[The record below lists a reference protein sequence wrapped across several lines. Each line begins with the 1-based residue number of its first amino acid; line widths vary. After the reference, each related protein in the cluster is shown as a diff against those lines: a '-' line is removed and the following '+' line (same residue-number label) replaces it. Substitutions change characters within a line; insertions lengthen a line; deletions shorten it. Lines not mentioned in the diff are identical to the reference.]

1 MIYTGNTLMDKLK
14 FFITAL
20 CFFFIP
26 GVCVAQNEI
35 ISHGISTFGDLKYE
49 KDFRHLSYVNPNAP
63 KGGEISF
70 WAFGSFDSMHPYTRK
85 GRAGAYSSIFFE
97 SLLEG
102 TSDEIDS
109 AYGLIAKE
117 IEYPEDRAW
126 VIFTL
131 RNEVSFSDG
140 SPLTAKDILFSY
152 KLLREKG
159 LPSFRAVLEKDIQT
173 AQLISDRKIKFIFNE
188 DVPKRDLINTVGG
201 LPIFSE
207 KYFTDNKVDFE
218 ASTLTPALGSGPYIL
233 DKVDVGKQIIY
244 KKNPDYWGNDL
255 PINKG
260 RYNFDKFRIEYFADY
275 NSAFEG
281 FKAGTYTFRNEA
293 SSKIWATGYDF
304 PALEKNWVKKTT
316 LPDGNLSSG
325 QSFVLNLRR
334 EKFQD
339 IKVRKAIGLMFNF
352 EWSNSTLFYGLYE
365 RINSFWDNSELKA
378 SGMPIDQELVILN
391 KYKSFLDANNFSE
404 EVFSFPK
411 SSLKQLDRKN
421 LRQASKL
428 LDDAGWE
435 VGDDGLRK
443 NAEGKTLDVE
453 ILNDSQAFDRIINPY
468 IENLKRLGINA
479 ENIKIDNAQ
488 MTDRRRKFDFDML
501 VGFLSTQLTPG
512 SELEQ
517 YFGSES
523 ADFSIFNLTGI
534 KDQGVDAII
543 KEVRSAKSREELG
556 VAIRALDRVL
566 RNKVIWVPQWF
577 KNKHTIAYFDMY
589 EHPSNL
595 PPYDIGVLDTWWMN
609 SDKYNDLKDQ
619 GALK

>member
-1 MIYTGNTLMDKLK
+1 MNKLK
-14 FFITAL
+14 NCTIVLFL
-20 CFFFIP
+20 CLSTNYCL
-26 GVCVAQNEI
+26 GQSGTT
-35 ISHGISTFGDLKYE
+35 SHGISTFGDLKYD
-49 KDFRHLSYVNPNAP
+49 KDFKHLSYVNPDAP
-63 KGGEISF
+63 KGGGISF

-109 AYGLIAKE
+109 AYGLVAKE
-117 IEYPEDRAW
+117 IEYPEDRSW

-131 RNEVSFSDG
+131 RRQVTFSDG
-140 SPLTAKDILFSY
+140 SPLTAKDVLFSY
-152 KLLREKG
+152 KLLKEKG

-173 AQLISDRKIKFIFNE
+173 AELISDFKIKFIFND

-207 KYFTDNKVDFE
+207 KYFVDNKVDFE
-218 ASTLTPALGSGPYIL
+218 SSTLTPALGSGPYIL

-244 KKNPDYWGNDL
+244 KKNPTYWGNDL

-260 RYNFDKFRIEYFADY
+260 RYNFDQFRIEYFADY

-365 RINSFWDNSELKA
+365 RINSFWDNSDLKA
-378 SGMPIDQELVILN
+378 SGLPVNQELQILN
-391 KYKSFLDANNFSE
+391 KYKSILDASNFSE
-404 EVFSFPK
+404 EVFTFPK

-421 LRQASKL
+421 LRQASRL

-435 VGDDGLRK
+435 VGDDGLRR
-443 NAEGKTLDVE
+443 NSEGKTLDVE

-468 IENLKRLGINA
+468 IENLKKLGINA
-479 ENIKIDNAQ
+479 ANIKIDNAQ

-517 YFGSES
+517 YFGSET

-543 KEVRSAKSREELG
+543 KEVRAAESREELG
-556 VAIRALDRVL
+556 FAIRALDRTL

-577 KNKHTIAYFDMY
+577 KNKHTIAYYDMF
-589 EHPSNL
+589 EHPENL
-595 PPYDIGVLDTWWMN
+595 PPYDIGVLDTWWLN
-609 SDKYNDLKDQ
+609 SDKYNNLKEQ

>member
-49 KDFRHLSYVNPNAP
+49 KDFKHLSYVNPNAP

-140 SPLTAKDILFSY
+140 SPLTAKDVLFSY
-152 KLLREKG
+152 KLLKEKG

-378 SGMPIDQELVILN
+378 LGMPIDQELEILN

-589 EHPSNL
+589 EHPNNL

>member
-1 MIYTGNTLMDKLK
+1 MDKLK
-14 FFITAL
+14 NFTIVLFL
-20 CFFFIP
+20 CLSTNYCL
-26 GVCVAQNEI
+26 GQSGTT
-35 ISHGISTFGDLKYE
+35 SHGISTFGDLKYD
-49 KDFRHLSYVNPNAP
+49 KDFKHLSYVNPDAP

-102 TSDEIDS
+102 TSDEIVS
-109 AYGLIAKE
+109 AYGLVAKE
-117 IEYPEDRAW
+117 IEYPEDRSW

-131 RNEVSFSDG
+131 RRQVTFSDG
-140 SPLTAKDILFSY
+140 SPLTAKDVLFSY
-152 KLLREKG
+152 KLLKEKG

-173 AQLISDRKIKFIFNE
+173 AELISDFKIKFIFND

-207 KYFTDNKVDFE
+207 KYFVDNKVDFE
-218 ASTLTPALGSGPYIL
+218 SSTLTPALGSGPYIL

-244 KKNPDYWGNDL
+244 KKNPTYWGNDL

-260 RYNFDKFRIEYFADY
+260 RYNFDQFRIEYFADY

-365 RINSFWDNSELKA
+365 RINSFWDNSDLKA
-378 SGMPIDQELVILN
+378 SGLPVNQELQILN
-391 KYKSFLDANNFSE
+391 KYKSILDASNFSE
-404 EVFSFPK
+404 EVFTFPK

-421 LRQASKL
+421 LRQASRL

-435 VGDDGLRK
+435 VGDDGLRR
-443 NAEGKTLDVE
+443 NSEGKTLDVE

-468 IENLKRLGINA
+468 IENLKKLGINA
-479 ENIKIDNAQ
+479 ANIKIDNAQ

-543 KEVRSAKSREELG
+543 KEVRAAESREELG
-556 VAIRALDRVL
+556 FAIRALDRTL

-577 KNKHTIAYFDMY
+577 KNKHTIAYYDMF
-589 EHPSNL
+589 EHPENL
-595 PPYDIGVLDTWWMN
+595 PPYDIGVLDTWWLN
-609 SDKYNDLKDQ
+609 SDKYNNLKDQ

>member
-1 MIYTGNTLMDKLK
+1 MDKIKSFVTVL
-14 FFITAL
+14 FFCLSTNYCL
-20 CFFFIP
+20 
-26 GVCVAQNEI
+26 AQSDI

-49 KDFRHLSYVNPNAP
+49 KDFKHLSYVNPDAP

-117 IEYPEDRAW
+117 IEYPEDRSW

-131 RNEVSFSDG
+131 RNNVTFSDG
-140 SPLTAKDILFSY
+140 SPLTAQDVLFSY
-152 KLLREKG
+152 NLLKQKG
-159 LPSFRAVLEKDIQT
+159 LPSFRAVLEKDVKN
-173 AQLISDRKIKFIFNE
+173 AELISKLKIKFTFND

-244 KKNPDYWGNDL
+244 KKNATYWGNDL

-260 RYNFDKFRIEYFADY
+260 RYNFKKFRIEYFADY

-325 QSFVLNLRR
+325 QSFVINLRR
-334 EKFQD
+334 EKFQN

-365 RINSFWDNSELKA
+365 RINSFWDNSDLKA
-378 SGMPIDQELVILN
+378 SGLPTNQELQILS
-391 KYKSFLDANNFSE
+391 KYKSILDANNFSE
-404 EVFSFPK
+404 EVFTFPK

-435 VGDDGLRK
+435 VSDDGLRR

-468 IENLKRLGINA
+468 IENLKKLGINA
-479 ENIKIDNAQ
+479 VNTKIDNAQ
-488 MTDRRRKFDFDML
+488 MTDRRRKFDFDIL

-543 KEVRSAKSREELG
+543 KEVRAAESREELG
-556 VAIRALDRVL
+556 FAIRALDRIL

-577 KNKHTIAYFDMY
+577 KNKHTIAYYDMY
-589 EHPSNL
+589 EHPEAL

>member
-1 MIYTGNTLMDKLK
+1 MNKLK
-14 FFITAL
+14 SFISVLVICLSANF
-20 CFFFIP
+20 CI
-26 GVCVAQNEI
+26 AQDDI
-35 ISHGISTFGDLKYE
+35 ISHGISTFGDLKY
-49 KDFRHLSYVNPNAP
+49 KNDFKHLSYVNPNAP

-109 AYGLIAKE
+109 AYGLVAKE
-117 IEYPEDRAW
+117 IQYPEDRSW

-131 RNEVSFSDG
+131 RNLVKFSDG
-140 SPLTAKDILFSY
+140 SPLTAKDVLFSFN
-152 KLLREKG
+152 LLKEKG
-159 LPSFRAVLEKDIQT
+159 LPSFRAVLEKDVKK
-173 AQLISDRKIKFIFNE
+173 AELISDSKIKFIFND

-201 LPIFSE
+201 LPIFSQ
-207 KYFTDNKVDFE
+207 KYFVDNNVDFE
-218 ASTLTPALGSGPYIL
+218 ASTLTPAVGSGPYIL
-233 DKVDVGKQIIY
+233 EKVDVGKQIIY
-244 KKNPDYWGNDL
+244 KKNPAYWGNDL
-255 PINKG
+255 SINKG
-260 RYNFDKFRIEYFADY
+260 RYNFDTFRVEYFADY

-304 PALEKNWVKKTT
+304 PALEKNWIKKTT

-325 QSFVLNLRR
+325 QSFVINLRR
-334 EKFQD
+334 EKFHD
-339 IKVRKAIGLMFNF
+339 IRVRKAIGLMFNF

-365 RINSFWDNSELKA
+365 RINSFWDNSDLKA
-378 SGMPIDQELVILN
+378 VGIPDNEELEILN
-391 KYKSFLDANNFSE
+391 KYKAVLDVNTFSQ
-404 EVFSFPK
+404 EVYTFPR
-411 SSLKQLDRKN
+411 SSSKQLDRKS

-428 LDDAGWE
+428 LDKAGWK
-435 VGDDGLRK
+435 VGDDGLRR
-443 NAEGKTLDVE
+443 NTEGKTLDVE

-468 IENLKRLGINA
+468 VENLKKLGINA
-479 ENIKIDNAQ
+479 ANIKIDNAQ
-488 MTDRRRKFDFDML
+488 MTDRRRKFDFDIL

-534 KDQGVDAII
+534 KDKGVDAII
-543 KEVRSAKSREELG
+543 KDVRAAKSREELG
-556 VAIRALDRVL
+556 FAIRALDRVL

-577 KNKHTIAYFDMY
+577 KNKHTIAYYDMY
-589 EHPSNL
+589 EHPKTL
-595 PPYDIGVLDTWWMN
+595 PPYDIGVLDTWWIN
-609 SDKYNDLKDQ
+609 TDKYNNLKEQ

>member
-1 MIYTGNTLMDKLK
+1 MNKLK
-14 FFITAL
+14 NFTIVLFL
-20 CFFFIP
+20 CLSTNYCL
-26 GVCVAQNEI
+26 GQSGTT
-35 ISHGISTFGDLKYE
+35 SHGISTFGDLKYD
-49 KDFRHLSYVNPNAP
+49 KDFKHLSYVNPDAP

-109 AYGLIAKE
+109 AYGLVAKE
-117 IEYPEDRAW
+117 IEYPEDRSW

-131 RNEVSFSDG
+131 RRQVTFSDG
-140 SPLTAKDILFSY
+140 SPLTAKDVLFSY
-152 KLLREKG
+152 KLLKEKG

-173 AQLISDRKIKFIFNE
+173 AELISDFKIKFIFND

-207 KYFTDNKVDFE
+207 KYFVDNKVDFE
-218 ASTLTPALGSGPYIL
+218 SSTLTPALGSGPYIL

-244 KKNPDYWGNDL
+244 KKNPTYWGNDL

-260 RYNFDKFRIEYFADY
+260 RYNFDQFRIEYFADY

-365 RINSFWDNSELKA
+365 RINSFWDNSDLKA
-378 SGMPIDQELVILN
+378 SGLPVNQELQILN
-391 KYKSFLDANNFSE
+391 KYKSILDASNFSE
-404 EVFSFPK
+404 EVFTFPK

-421 LRQASKL
+421 LRQASRL

-435 VGDDGLRK
+435 VGDDGLRR
-443 NAEGKTLDVE
+443 NSEGKTLDVE

-468 IENLKRLGINA
+468 IENLKKLGINA
-479 ENIKIDNAQ
+479 ANIKIDNAQ

-543 KEVRSAKSREELG
+543 KEVRAAESREELG
-556 VAIRALDRVL
+556 FAIRALDRTL

-577 KNKHTIAYFDMY
+577 KNKHTIAYYDMF
-589 EHPSNL
+589 EHPENL
-595 PPYDIGVLDTWWMN
+595 PPYDIGVLDTWWLN
-609 SDKYNDLKDQ
+609 SDKYNNLKEQ

>member
-1 MIYTGNTLMDKLK
+1 MNKLK
-14 FFITAL
+14 SFVSVLVFCLSANFCI
-20 CFFFIP
+20 
-26 GVCVAQNEI
+26 AQDDI

-49 KDFRHLSYVNPNAP
+49 KDFKHLSYVNPNAP

-109 AYGLIAKE
+109 AYGLVAKE
-117 IEYPEDRAW
+117 IQYPEDRSW

-131 RNEVSFSDG
+131 RDLVKFSDG
-140 SPLTAKDILFSY
+140 SPLTAKDVLFSFN
-152 KLLREKG
+152 LLKEKG
-159 LPSFRAVLEKDIQT
+159 LPSFRAVLEKDVKK
-173 AQLISDRKIKFIFNE
+173 AELISDSKIKFIFND

-201 LPIFSE
+201 LPIFSQ
-207 KYFTDNKVDFE
+207 KYFVDNNVDFE
-218 ASTLTPALGSGPYIL
+218 ASTLTPAVGSGPYIL

-244 KKNPDYWGNDL
+244 KKNPAYWGNDL
-255 PINKG
+255 SINKG
-260 RYNFDKFRIEYFADY
+260 RYNFDTFRVEYFADY

-304 PALEKNWVKKTT
+304 PALEKNWIKKTT

-325 QSFVLNLRR
+325 QSFVINLRR
-334 EKFQD
+334 EKFYD
-339 IKVRKAIGLMFNF
+339 IRVRKAIGLMFNF

-365 RINSFWDNSELKA
+365 RINSFWDNSDLKA
-378 SGMPIDQELVILN
+378 VGIPDNEELEILN
-391 KYKSFLDANNFSE
+391 KHKAVLDVNTFSQ
-404 EVFSFPK
+404 EVYTFPK
-411 SSLKQLDRKN
+411 SSSKQLDRKN

-428 LDDAGWE
+428 LDEAGWK
-435 VGDDGLRK
+435 VGDDGLRR
-443 NAEGKTLDVE
+443 NTEGKTLDVE

-468 IENLKRLGINA
+468 VENLKKLGINA
-479 ENIKIDNAQ
+479 ANIKIDNAQ
-488 MTDRRRKFDFDML
+488 MTDRRRKFDFDIL

-534 KDQGVDAII
+534 KDRGVDAII
-543 KEVRSAKSREELG
+543 KEVRAAKSREELG
-556 VAIRALDRVL
+556 FAIRALDRVL

-577 KNKHTIAYFDMY
+577 KNKHTIAYYDMY
-589 EHPSNL
+589 EHPKTL
-595 PPYDIGVLDTWWMN
+595 PPYDIGVLDTWWIN
-609 SDKYNDLKDQ
+609 TIKFNNLKEQ

>member
-1 MIYTGNTLMDKLK
+1 MDKLQTY
-14 FFITAL
+14 IAAL
-20 CFFFIP
+20 LLCLSTNL
-26 GVCVAQNEI
+26 CLAQNDI

-49 KDFRHLSYVNPNAP
+49 KDFKHLSYVNPGAP

-117 IEYPEDRAW
+117 IQYPEDRSW

-131 RNEVSFSDG
+131 KNFVKFSDG
-140 SPLTAKDILFSY
+140 SPLTANDVLFSFN
-152 KLLREKG
+152 LLKEKG
-159 LPSFRAVLEKDIQT
+159 LPSFRAVLEKDVKN
-173 AQLISDRKIKFIFNE
+173 AELISDFEIKFIFND

-244 KKNPDYWGNDL
+244 KKNPTYWGKDL

-378 SGMPIDQELVILN
+378 SGLPVNQELQILN
-391 KYKSFLDANNFSE
+391 KYKSILDANIFSQ
-404 EVFSFPK
+404 EVFTFPK

-435 VGDDGLRK
+435 VGDDGLRR

-468 IENLKRLGINA
+468 IENLKKLGINA
-479 ENIKIDNAQ
+479 ANIKIDNAQ
-488 MTDRRRKFDFDML
+488 MTDRRRKFDFDIL

-534 KDQGVDAII
+534 KDQGVDAMI
-543 KEVRSAKSREELG
+543 KEVRAAESREELG
-556 VAIRALDRVL
+556 VAIRALDRIL

-577 KNKHTIAYFDMY
+577 KNKHTIAYYDMF
-589 EHPSNL
+589 EHPNNL

-609 SDKYNDLKDQ
+609 SDKYKDLKDQ

>member
-1 MIYTGNTLMDKLK
+1 MDKIKSFVTVL
-14 FFITAL
+14 FFCLSTNYCL
-20 CFFFIP
+20 
-26 GVCVAQNEI
+26 AQSDI

-49 KDFRHLSYVNPNAP
+49 KDFKHLSYVNPDAP

-117 IEYPEDRAW
+117 IEYPEDRSW

-131 RNEVSFSDG
+131 RNNVTFSDG
-140 SPLTAKDILFSY
+140 SPLTAQDVLFSY
-152 KLLREKG
+152 NLLKQKG
-159 LPSFRAVLEKDIQT
+159 LPSFRAVLEKDVKN
-173 AQLISDRKIKFIFNE
+173 AELISDLKIKFTFND

-244 KKNPDYWGNDL
+244 KKNATYWGNDL

-325 QSFVLNLRR
+325 QSFVINLRR
-334 EKFQD
+334 EKFQN

-365 RINSFWDNSELKA
+365 RINSFWDNSDLKA
-378 SGMPIDQELVILN
+378 SGLPTNQELQILS
-391 KYKSFLDANNFSE
+391 KYKSILDANNFSE
-404 EVFSFPK
+404 EVFTFPK

-435 VGDDGLRK
+435 VSDDGLRR

-468 IENLKRLGINA
+468 IENLKKLGINA
-479 ENIKIDNAQ
+479 VNTKIDNAQ
-488 MTDRRRKFDFDML
+488 MTDRRRKFDFDIL

-543 KEVRSAKSREELG
+543 KEVRAAESREELG
-556 VAIRALDRVL
+556 FAIRALDRIL

-577 KNKHTIAYFDMY
+577 KNKHTIAYYDMY
-589 EHPSNL
+589 EHPEAL

-609 SDKYNDLKDQ
+609 SDKYNDLKEK

>member
-1 MIYTGNTLMDKLK
+1 MDKIKSFVTVL
-14 FFITAL
+14 FFCLSTNYCL
-20 CFFFIP
+20 
-26 GVCVAQNEI
+26 AQSDI

-49 KDFRHLSYVNPNAP
+49 KDFKHLSYVNPDAP

-102 TSDEIDS
+102 TADEIDS

-117 IEYPEDRAW
+117 IEYPEDRSW

-131 RNEVSFSDG
+131 RNNVTFSDG
-140 SPLTAKDILFSY
+140 SPLTAQDVLFSY
-152 KLLREKG
+152 YLLKQKG
-159 LPSFRAVLEKDIQT
+159 LPSFRAVLEKDVKN
-173 AQLISDRKIKFIFNE
+173 AELISDLKIKFTFND

-244 KKNPDYWGNDL
+244 KKNATYWGNDL

-260 RYNFDKFRIEYFADY
+260 RYNFNKFRIEYFADY

-293 SSKIWATGYDF
+293 SSKLWATGYDF

-325 QSFVLNLRR
+325 QSFVINLRR
-334 EKFQD
+334 EKFQN

-365 RINSFWDNSELKA
+365 RINSFWDNSDLKA
-378 SGMPIDQELVILN
+378 SGLPTNQELQILS
-391 KYKSFLDANNFSE
+391 KYKSILDANNFSE
-404 EVFSFPK
+404 EVFTFPK

-435 VGDDGLRK
+435 VSDDGLRR
-443 NAEGKTLDVE
+443 NAEGKTLDIE

-468 IENLKRLGINA
+468 IENLKKLGINA
-479 ENIKIDNAQ
+479 VNTKIDNAQ
-488 MTDRRRKFDFDML
+488 MTDRRRKFDFDIL

-543 KEVRSAKSREELG
+543 KEVRAAESREQLG
-556 VAIRALDRVL
+556 FAIRALDRIL

-577 KNKHTIAYFDMY
+577 KNKHTIAYYDMY
-589 EHPSNL
+589 EHPKAL
-595 PPYDIGVLDTWWMN
+595 PQYDIGVLDTWWIN
-609 SDKYNDLKDQ
+609 SDKYNDLKEK

>member
-1 MIYTGNTLMDKLK
+1 MNKLK
-14 FFITAL
+14 SFVSVLLFCLPANF
-20 CFFFIP
+20 CM
-26 GVCVAQNEI
+26 AQSDF

-49 KDFRHLSYVNPNAP
+49 KDFKHLSYVNPNAP

-109 AYGLIAKE
+109 AYGLVAKE
-117 IEYPEDRAW
+117 MQYPEDRSW

-131 RNEVSFSDG
+131 RNLVKFSDG
-140 SPLTAKDILFSY
+140 SPLTAKDVLFSFN
-152 KLLREKG
+152 LLKEKG
-159 LPSFRAVLEKDIQT
+159 LPSFRAVLEKDVKK
-173 AQLISDRKIKFIFNE
+173 AELISDSKIKFIFNN

-201 LPIFSE
+201 LPIFSQ
-207 KYFTDNKVDFE
+207 KYFVDNNVDFE
-218 ASTLTPALGSGPYIL
+218 ASTLTPAIGSGPYIL

-244 KKNPDYWGNDL
+244 KKNPAYWGNDL
-255 PINKG
+255 SINKG
-260 RYNFDKFRIEYFADY
+260 RYNFDTFRVEYFADY

-304 PALEKNWVKKTT
+304 PALEKNWIKKTT

-334 EKFQD
+334 EKFHD
-339 IKVRKAIGLMFNF
+339 IRVRKAIGLMFNF

-365 RINSFWDNSELKA
+365 RINSFWDNSDLKA
-378 SGMPIDQELVILN
+378 VGIPDNEELEILN
-391 KYKSFLDANNFSE
+391 KHKAVLDVNTFSE
-404 EVFSFPK
+404 EVYTFPK
-411 SSLKQLDRKN
+411 SSSKQLDRKN

-428 LDDAGWE
+428 LDKAGWM
-435 VGDDGLRK
+435 VGDDGLRR
-443 NAEGKTLDVE
+443 NTEGKTLDVE

-468 IENLKRLGINA
+468 VENLKKLGINA
-479 ENIKIDNAQ
+479 ANIKIDNAQ
-488 MTDRRRKFDFDML
+488 MTDRRRKFDFDIL

-534 KDQGVDAII
+534 KDKGVDAII
-543 KEVRSAKSREELG
+543 KNVRAAKSREELG
-556 VAIRALDRVL
+556 FAIRALDRVL

-577 KNKHTIAYFDMY
+577 KNKHTIAYYDMY
-589 EHPSNL
+589 EHPKAL
-595 PPYDIGVLDTWWMN
+595 PPYDIGVLDTWWIN
-609 SDKYNDLKDQ
+609 TDKYNNLKEQ

>member
-1 MIYTGNTLMDKLK
+1 MNKLK
-14 FFITAL
+14 NFIMVLFL
-20 CFFFIP
+20 CLSTNYCL
-26 GVCVAQNEI
+26 GQSGTT
-35 ISHGISTFGDLKYE
+35 SHGISTFGDLKYD
-49 KDFRHLSYVNPNAP
+49 KDFKHLSYVNPDAP

-109 AYGLIAKE
+109 AYGLVAKE
-117 IEYPEDRAW
+117 IEYPEDRSW

-131 RNEVSFSDG
+131 RRKVTFSDG
-140 SPLTAKDILFSY
+140 SPLTAKDVLFSY
-152 KLLREKG
+152 KMLEEKG

-173 AQLISDRKIKFIFNE
+173 AELISDFKIKFVFND

-207 KYFTDNKVDFE
+207 KYFVDNKVDFE
-218 ASTLTPALGSGPYIL
+218 SSTLTPALGSGPYIL

-244 KKNPDYWGNDL
+244 KKNPTYWGNDL

-260 RYNFDKFRIEYFADY
+260 RYNFDQFRIEYFADY

-365 RINSFWDNSELKA
+365 RINSFWDNSDLKA
-378 SGMPIDQELVILN
+378 SGLPVNQELQILN
-391 KYKSFLDANNFSE
+391 KYKSILHASNFSE
-404 EVFSFPK
+404 EVFTFPK

-421 LRQASKL
+421 LRQASRL

-435 VGDDGLRK
+435 VGDDGLRR
-443 NAEGKTLDVE
+443 NSEGKTLDVE

-468 IENLKRLGINA
+468 IENLKKLGINA
-479 ENIKIDNAQ
+479 ANIKIDNAQ

-543 KEVRSAKSREELG
+543 KEVRAAESREELG
-556 VAIRALDRVL
+556 FAIRALDRTL

-577 KNKHTIAYFDMY
+577 KNKHTIAYYDMF
-589 EHPSNL
+589 EHPENL
-595 PPYDIGVLDTWWMN
+595 PPYDIGVLDTWWLN
-609 SDKYNDLKDQ
+609 SDKYNNLKGQ

>member
-1 MIYTGNTLMDKLK
+1 MNKLK
-14 FFITAL
+14 SFVSVLVFCLSANFCI
-20 CFFFIP
+20 
-26 GVCVAQNEI
+26 AQDDI

-49 KDFRHLSYVNPNAP
+49 KDFKHLSYVNPNAP

-109 AYGLIAKE
+109 AYGLVAKE
-117 IEYPEDRAW
+117 IQYPEDRSW

-131 RNEVSFSDG
+131 RDLVKFSDG
-140 SPLTAKDILFSY
+140 SPLTAKDVLFSFN
-152 KLLREKG
+152 LLKEKG
-159 LPSFRAVLEKDIQT
+159 LPSFRAVLEKDVKK
-173 AQLISDRKIKFIFNE
+173 AELISDAKIKFIFND

-201 LPIFSE
+201 LPIFSQ
-207 KYFTDNKVDFE
+207 KYFVDNNVDFE
-218 ASTLTPALGSGPYIL
+218 ASTLTPAVGSGPYIL
-233 DKVDVGKQIIY
+233 EKVDVGKQIIY
-244 KKNPDYWGNDL
+244 KKNPAYWGNDL
-255 PINKG
+255 SINKG
-260 RYNFDKFRIEYFADY
+260 RYNFDTFRVEYFADY

-304 PALEKNWVKKTT
+304 PALEKNWIKKTT

-325 QSFVLNLRR
+325 QSFVINLRR
-334 EKFQD
+334 EKFHD
-339 IKVRKAIGLMFNF
+339 IRVRKAIGLMFNF

-365 RINSFWDNSELKA
+365 RINSFWDNSDLKA
-378 SGMPIDQELVILN
+378 VGIPDNEELEILN
-391 KYKSFLDANNFSE
+391 KHKAVLDVNTFSQ
-404 EVFSFPK
+404 EVYTFPK
-411 SSLKQLDRKN
+411 SSSKQLDRKN

-428 LDDAGWE
+428 LDKAGWK
-435 VGDDGLRK
+435 VGDDGLRR
-443 NAEGKTLDVE
+443 NIEGKTLDVE

-468 IENLKRLGINA
+468 VENLKKLGINA
-479 ENIKIDNAQ
+479 ANIKIDNAQ
-488 MTDRRRKFDFDML
+488 MTDRRRKFDFDIL

-517 YFGSES
+517 YFGSGS

-534 KDQGVDAII
+534 KDKGVDAII
-543 KEVRSAKSREELG
+543 KDVRAAKSREELG
-556 VAIRALDRVL
+556 FAIRALDRVL

-577 KNKHTIAYFDMY
+577 KNKHTIAYYDMY
-589 EHPSNL
+589 EHPKTL
-595 PPYDIGVLDTWWMN
+595 PPYDIGVLDTWWIN
-609 SDKYNDLKDQ
+609 TDKYNNLKEQ

>member
-1 MIYTGNTLMDKLK
+1 MDKIKSFVTVL
-14 FFITAL
+14 FFCLSTNYCL
-20 CFFFIP
+20 
-26 GVCVAQNEI
+26 AQNDI

-49 KDFRHLSYVNPNAP
+49 KDFKHLSYVNPDAP

-102 TSDEIDS
+102 TADEIDS

-117 IEYPEDRAW
+117 VEYPEDRSW

-131 RNEVSFSDG
+131 RNNVTFSDG
-140 SPLTAKDILFSY
+140 SPLTAQDVLFSY
-152 KLLREKG
+152 YLLRQKG
-159 LPSFRAVLEKDIQT
+159 LPSFRAVLEKDVKN
-173 AQLISDRKIKFIFNE
+173 AELISDLKIKFTFND

-207 KYFTDNKVDFE
+207 KYFTDNEVDFE

-244 KKNPDYWGNDL
+244 KKNATYWGNDL

-304 PALEKNWVKKTT
+304 PALEENWVKKAT

-325 QSFVLNLRR
+325 QSFVINVRR
-334 EKFQD
+334 EKFQN

-365 RINSFWDNSELKA
+365 RINSFWDNSDLKA
-378 SGMPIDQELVILN
+378 SGLPANQELQILS
-391 KYKSFLDANNFSE
+391 KYKSILDANNFSE
-404 EVFSFPK
+404 EVFTFPK

-435 VGDDGLRK
+435 VSDDGLRR

-468 IENLKRLGINA
+468 IENLKKLGINA
-479 ENIKIDNAQ
+479 VNTKIDNAQ

-543 KEVRSAKSREELG
+543 KEVRAAESREELG
-556 VAIRALDRVL
+556 FAISALDRIL

-577 KNKHTIAYFDMY
+577 KNKHTIAYYDMY
-589 EHPSNL
+589 EHPEAL

-609 SDKYNDLKDQ
+609 SDKYNDLKDK

>member
-1 MIYTGNTLMDKLK
+1 MDKLK

-49 KDFRHLSYVNPNAP
+49 KDFKHLSYVNPNAP

-140 SPLTAKDILFSY
+140 SPLTAKDVLFSY
-152 KLLREKG
+152 KLLKEKG

-479 ENIKIDNAQ
+479 ANIKIDNAQ

-589 EHPSNL
+589 EHPNNL

>member
-1 MIYTGNTLMDKLK
+1 MNKLK
-14 FFITAL
+14 SFVSVLVFCLSANFCI
-20 CFFFIP
+20 
-26 GVCVAQNEI
+26 AQDDI

-49 KDFRHLSYVNPNAP
+49 NDFKHLSYVNPNAP

-109 AYGLIAKE
+109 AYGLVAKE
-117 IEYPEDRAW
+117 IQYPEDRSW

-131 RNEVSFSDG
+131 RNLVKFSDG
-140 SPLTAKDILFSY
+140 SPLTAKDVLFSFN
-152 KLLREKG
+152 LLKEKG
-159 LPSFRAVLEKDIQT
+159 LPSFRAVLEKDVKK
-173 AQLISDRKIKFIFNE
+173 AELISDSKIKFIFND

-201 LPIFSE
+201 LPIFSQ
-207 KYFTDNKVDFE
+207 KYFVDNNVDFE
-218 ASTLTPALGSGPYIL
+218 ASTLTPAVGSGPYIL
-233 DKVDVGKQIIY
+233 EKVDVGKQIIY
-244 KKNPDYWGNDL
+244 KKNPAYWGNDL
-255 PINKG
+255 SINKG
-260 RYNFDKFRIEYFADY
+260 RYNFDTFRVEYFADY

-304 PALEKNWVKKTT
+304 PALEKNWIKKTT

-325 QSFVLNLRR
+325 QSFVINLRR
-334 EKFQD
+334 EKFHD
-339 IKVRKAIGLMFNF
+339 IRVRKAIGLMFNF

-365 RINSFWDNSELKA
+365 RINSFWDNSDLKA
-378 SGMPIDQELVILN
+378 VGIPDNEELEILN
-391 KYKSFLDANNFSE
+391 KHKAVLDVNTFSQ
-404 EVFSFPK
+404 EVYTFPK
-411 SSLKQLDRKN
+411 SSSKQLDRKN

-428 LDDAGWE
+428 LDEAGWK
-435 VGDDGLRK
+435 VGDDGLRR
-443 NAEGKTLDVE
+443 NTEGKTLDVE

-468 IENLKRLGINA
+468 VENLKKLGINA
-479 ENIKIDNAQ
+479 ANIKIDNAQ
-488 MTDRRRKFDFDML
+488 MTDRRRKFDFDIL

-534 KDQGVDAII
+534 KDKGVDAII
-543 KEVRSAKSREELG
+543 KDVRAAKSREELG
-556 VAIRALDRVL
+556 FAIRALDRVL

-577 KNKHTIAYFDMY
+577 KNKHTIAYYDMY
-589 EHPSNL
+589 EHPKTL
-595 PPYDIGVLDTWWMN
+595 PPYDIGVLDTWWIN
-609 SDKYNDLKDQ
+609 TDKYNNLKEQ

>member
-1 MIYTGNTLMDKLK
+1 MNKLK
-14 FFITAL
+14 SFISVLVFCLSANF
-20 CFFFIP
+20 CI
-26 GVCVAQNEI
+26 AQDDI

-49 KDFRHLSYVNPNAP
+49 KDFKHLSYVNPNAP

-109 AYGLIAKE
+109 AYGLVAKE
-117 IEYPEDRAW
+117 IQYPEDRSW

-131 RNEVSFSDG
+131 RNLVKFSDG
-140 SPLTAKDILFSY
+140 SPLTAKDVLFSFN
-152 KLLREKG
+152 LLKEKG
-159 LPSFRAVLEKDIQT
+159 LPSFRAVLEKDVKK
-173 AQLISDRKIKFIFNE
+173 AELISDSKIKFIFND

-201 LPIFSE
+201 LPIFSQ
-207 KYFTDNKVDFE
+207 KYFVDNNVDFE
-218 ASTLTPALGSGPYIL
+218 ASTLTPAVGSGPYIL
-233 DKVDVGKQIIY
+233 EKVDVGKQIIY
-244 KKNPDYWGNDL
+244 KKNPAYWGNDL
-255 PINKG
+255 SINKG
-260 RYNFDKFRIEYFADY
+260 RYNFDTFRVEYFADY

-304 PALEKNWVKKTT
+304 PALEKNWIKKTT

-325 QSFVLNLRR
+325 QSFVINLRR
-334 EKFQD
+334 EKFHD
-339 IKVRKAIGLMFNF
+339 IRVRKAIGLMFNF

-365 RINSFWDNSELKA
+365 RINSFWDNSDLKA
-378 SGMPIDQELVILN
+378 VGIPDNEELEILN
-391 KYKSFLDANNFSE
+391 KHKAVLDVNTFSQ
-404 EVFSFPK
+404 EVYTFPK
-411 SSLKQLDRKN
+411 SSSKQLDRKN

-428 LDDAGWE
+428 LDEAGWK
-435 VGDDGLRK
+435 VGDDGLRR
-443 NAEGKTLDVE
+443 NTEGKTLDVE

-468 IENLKRLGINA
+468 VENLKKLGINA
-479 ENIKIDNAQ
+479 ANIKIDNAQ
-488 MTDRRRKFDFDML
+488 MTDRRRKFDFDIL

-534 KDQGVDAII
+534 KDKGVDAII
-543 KEVRSAKSREELG
+543 KDVRAAKSREELG
-556 VAIRALDRVL
+556 FAIRALDRVL

-577 KNKHTIAYFDMY
+577 KNKHTIAYYDMY
-589 EHPSNL
+589 EHPKTL
-595 PPYDIGVLDTWWMN
+595 PPYDIGVLDTWWIN
-609 SDKYNDLKDQ
+609 TDKYNNLKEQ

>member
-1 MIYTGNTLMDKLK
+1 MNKLK
-14 FFITAL
+14 SFVSVLVFCLSANFCI
-20 CFFFIP
+20 
-26 GVCVAQNEI
+26 AQDDI

-49 KDFRHLSYVNPNAP
+49 NDFKHLSYVNPNAP

-109 AYGLIAKE
+109 AYGLVAKE
-117 IEYPEDRAW
+117 IQYPEDRSW

-131 RNEVSFSDG
+131 RDLVKFSDG
-140 SPLTAKDILFSY
+140 SPLTAKDVLFSFN
-152 KLLREKG
+152 LLKEKG
-159 LPSFRAVLEKDIQT
+159 LPSFRAVLEKDVKK
-173 AQLISDRKIKFIFNE
+173 AELISDSKIKFIFND

-201 LPIFSE
+201 LPIFSQ
-207 KYFTDNKVDFE
+207 KYFADNNVDFE
-218 ASTLTPALGSGPYIL
+218 ASTLTPAVGSGPYIL
-233 DKVDVGKQIIY
+233 EKVDVGKQIIY
-244 KKNPDYWGNDL
+244 KKNPAYWGNDL
-255 PINKG
+255 SINKG
-260 RYNFDKFRIEYFADY
+260 RYNFDTFRVEYFADY

-304 PALEKNWVKKTT
+304 PALEKNWIKKTT

-325 QSFVLNLRR
+325 QSFVINMRR
-334 EKFQD
+334 EKFHD
-339 IKVRKAIGLMFNF
+339 IRVRKAIGLMFNF

-365 RINSFWDNSELKA
+365 RINSFWDNSDLKA
-378 SGMPIDQELVILN
+378 VGIPENEELEILN
-391 KYKSFLDANNFSE
+391 KHKAVLDVNTFSQ
-404 EVFSFPK
+404 EVYTFPK

-428 LDDAGWE
+428 LDKAGWK
-435 VGDDGLRK
+435 VGDDGLRR
-443 NAEGKTLDVE
+443 NPEGKTLDVE

-468 IENLKRLGINA
+468 VENLKKLGINA
-479 ENIKIDNAQ
+479 ANIKIDNAQ
-488 MTDRRRKFDFDML
+488 MTDRRRKFDFDIL

-534 KDQGVDAII
+534 KDKGVDAII
-543 KEVRSAKSREELG
+543 KDVRAAKSREELG
-556 VAIRALDRVL
+556 FAIRALDRVL

-577 KNKHTIAYFDMY
+577 KNKHTIAYYDMY
-589 EHPSNL
+589 EHPKTL
-595 PPYDIGVLDTWWMN
+595 PPYDIGVLDTWWIN
-609 SDKYNDLKDQ
+609 TIKFNNLKEQ

>member
-1 MIYTGNTLMDKLK
+1 MNKLK
-14 FFITAL
+14 SFVSVLVFCLSANFCI
-20 CFFFIP
+20 
-26 GVCVAQNEI
+26 AQDDI

-49 KDFRHLSYVNPNAP
+49 KDFKHLSYVNPNAP

-109 AYGLIAKE
+109 AYGLVAKE
-117 IEYPEDRAW
+117 IQYPEDRSW

-131 RNEVSFSDG
+131 RDLVKFSDG
-140 SPLTAKDILFSY
+140 SPLTAKDVLFSFN
-152 KLLREKG
+152 LLKEKG
-159 LPSFRAVLEKDIQT
+159 LPSFRAVLEKDVKK
-173 AQLISDRKIKFIFNE
+173 AELISDAKIKFIFND

-201 LPIFSE
+201 LPIFSQ
-207 KYFTDNKVDFE
+207 KYFVDNNVDFE
-218 ASTLTPALGSGPYIL
+218 ASTLTPAVGSGPYIL
-233 DKVDVGKQIIY
+233 EKVDVGKQIIY
-244 KKNPDYWGNDL
+244 KKNPAYWGNDL
-255 PINKG
+255 SINKG
-260 RYNFDKFRIEYFADY
+260 RYNFDTFRVEYFADY

-304 PALEKNWVKKTT
+304 PALEKNWIKKTT

-325 QSFVLNLRR
+325 QSFVINLRR
-334 EKFQD
+334 EKFHD
-339 IKVRKAIGLMFNF
+339 IRVRKAIGLMFNF

-365 RINSFWDNSELKA
+365 RINSFWDNSDLKA
-378 SGMPIDQELVILN
+378 VGIPDNEELEILN
-391 KYKSFLDANNFSE
+391 KHKAVLDVNTFSQ
-404 EVFSFPK
+404 EVYTFPK
-411 SSLKQLDRKN
+411 SSSKQLDRKN

-428 LDDAGWE
+428 LDNAGWM
-435 VGDDGLRK
+435 VGDDGLRR
-443 NAEGKTLDVE
+443 NTEGKTLDVE

-468 IENLKRLGINA
+468 VENLKKLGINA
-479 ENIKIDNAQ
+479 ANIKIDNAQ
-488 MTDRRRKFDFDML
+488 MTDRRRKFDFDIL

-534 KDQGVDAII
+534 KDEGVDAII
-543 KEVRSAKSREELG
+543 KDVRAAKSREELG
-556 VAIRALDRVL
+556 FAIRALDRVL

-577 KNKHTIAYFDMY
+577 KNKHTIAYYDMY
-589 EHPSNL
+589 EHPKTL
-595 PPYDIGVLDTWWMN
+595 PPYDIGVLDTWWIN
-609 SDKYNDLKDQ
+609 TDKYNNLKEQ

>member
-1 MIYTGNTLMDKLK
+1 MDKLK
-14 FFITAL
+14 SFITAL

-26 GVCVAQNEI
+26 SVCMAQNEI

-49 KDFRHLSYVNPNAP
+49 KDFKHLSYVNPDAP

-117 IEYPEDRAW
+117 IEYPEDRSW

-131 RNEVSFSDG
+131 RSEVLFSDG
-140 SPLTAKDILFSY
+140 SPLTAKDVLFSY
-152 KLLREKG
+152 KLLKEKG
-159 LPSFRAVLEKDIQT
+159 LPSFRAVLEKDIQS
-173 AQLISDRKIKFIFNE
+173 AELISDRKIKFIFNE
-188 DVPKRDLINTVGG
+188 EVPKRDLINTVGG

-218 ASTLTPALGSGPYIL
+218 VSTLIPALGSGPYIL

-244 KKNPDYWGNDL
+244 KKNPDYWGHNL
-255 PINKG
+255 SINKG

-325 QSFVLNLRR
+325 QSFVFNLRR

-339 IKVRKAIGLMFNF
+339 IRVRKAIGLMFNF

-378 SGMPIDQELVILN
+378 SGMATNRELEILN
-391 KYKSFLDANNFSE
+391 KYKSILEANNFSE

-421 LRQASKL
+421 LRQASRL

-435 VGDDGLRK
+435 VGDDGLRR
-443 NAEGKTLDVE
+443 NAAGKTLDVE

-468 IENLKRLGINA
+468 IENLKKLGINA
-479 ENIKIDNAQ
+479 ANIKIDNAQ
-488 MTDRRRKFDFDML
+488 MTDRRRKFDFDIL

-523 ADFSIFNLTGI
+523 ADFSIFNLTGV

-543 KEVRSAKSREELG
+543 KEVRAAKSREELG
-556 VAIRALDRVL
+556 FAIRALDRVL

-589 EHPSNL
+589 EHPNNL

>member
-1 MIYTGNTLMDKLK
+1 MDKIKSFVAVL
-14 FFITAL
+14 FFCLSTNYCL
-20 CFFFIP
+20 
-26 GVCVAQNEI
+26 AQSDI

-49 KDFRHLSYVNPNAP
+49 KDFKHLSYVNPDAP

-117 IEYPEDRAW
+117 IEYPEDRSW

-131 RNEVSFSDG
+131 RNNVTFSDG
-140 SPLTAKDILFSY
+140 SPLTAQDVLFSY
-152 KLLREKG
+152 NLLKQKG
-159 LPSFRAVLEKDIQT
+159 LPSFRAVLEKDVKN
-173 AQLISDRKIKFIFNE
+173 ADLISDLKIKFTFND

-244 KKNPDYWGNDL
+244 KKNATYWGNDL
-255 PINKG
+255 PINRG

-325 QSFVLNLRR
+325 QSFVINLRR
-334 EKFQD
+334 EKFQN

-365 RINSFWDNSELKA
+365 RINSFWDNSDLKA
-378 SGMPIDQELVILN
+378 SGLPTNQELQILS
-391 KYKSFLDANNFSE
+391 KYKSILDANNFSE
-404 EVFSFPK
+404 EVFTFPK

-435 VGDDGLRK
+435 VSDDGLRR

-468 IENLKRLGINA
+468 IENLKKLGINA
-479 ENIKIDNAQ
+479 VNTKIDNAQ
-488 MTDRRRKFDFDML
+488 MTDRRRKFDFDIL

-543 KEVRSAKSREELG
+543 KEVRAAESREELG
-556 VAIRALDRVL
+556 FAIRALDRIL

-577 KNKHTIAYFDMY
+577 KNKHTIAYYDMY
-589 EHPSNL
+589 EHPEAL

-609 SDKYNDLKDQ
+609 SEKYNDLKDK

>member
-1 MIYTGNTLMDKLK
+1 MNKLK
-14 FFITAL
+14 SFVSVLVFCLSANFCI
-20 CFFFIP
+20 
-26 GVCVAQNEI
+26 AQDDI

-49 KDFRHLSYVNPNAP
+49 KDFKHLSYVNPNAP

-109 AYGLIAKE
+109 AYGLVAKE
-117 IEYPEDRAW
+117 IQYPEDRSW

-131 RNEVSFSDG
+131 RDLVKFSDG
-140 SPLTAKDILFSY
+140 SPLTAKDVLFSFN
-152 KLLREKG
+152 LLKEKG
-159 LPSFRAVLEKDIQT
+159 LPSFRAVLEKDVKK
-173 AQLISDRKIKFIFNE
+173 AELISDAKIKFIFND

-201 LPIFSE
+201 LPIFSQ
-207 KYFTDNKVDFE
+207 KYFVDNNVDFE
-218 ASTLTPALGSGPYIL
+218 ASTLTPAVGSGPYIL

-244 KKNPDYWGNDL
+244 KKNPAYWGNDL
-255 PINKG
+255 SINKG
-260 RYNFDKFRIEYFADY
+260 RYNFDTFRVEYFADY

-304 PALEKNWVKKTT
+304 PALEKNWIKKTT

-325 QSFVLNLRR
+325 QSFVINLRR
-334 EKFQD
+334 EKFYD
-339 IKVRKAIGLMFNF
+339 IRVRKAIGLMFNF

-365 RINSFWDNSELKA
+365 RINSFWDNSDLKA
-378 SGMPIDQELVILN
+378 VGIPDNEELEILN
-391 KYKSFLDANNFSE
+391 KHKALLDVNTFSQ
-404 EVFSFPK
+404 EVYTFPK
-411 SSLKQLDRKN
+411 SSSKQLDRKN

-428 LDDAGWE
+428 LDEAGWK
-435 VGDDGLRK
+435 VGDDGLRR
-443 NAEGKTLDVE
+443 NTEGKTLDVE

-468 IENLKRLGINA
+468 VENLKKLGINA
-479 ENIKIDNAQ
+479 ANIKIDNAQ
-488 MTDRRRKFDFDML
+488 MTDRRRKFDFDIL

-534 KDQGVDAII
+534 KDRGVDAII
-543 KEVRSAKSREELG
+543 KDVRAAKSREELG
-556 VAIRALDRVL
+556 FAIRALDRVL

-577 KNKHTIAYFDMY
+577 KNKHTIAYYDMY
-589 EHPSNL
+589 EHPKTL
-595 PPYDIGVLDTWWMN
+595 PPYDIGVLDTWWIN
-609 SDKYNDLKDQ
+609 TDKYNNLKEQ

>member
-1 MIYTGNTLMDKLK
+1 MNKLK
-14 FFITAL
+14 NFTIVLFL
-20 CFFFIP
+20 CLSTNYCL
-26 GVCVAQNEI
+26 GQSGTT
-35 ISHGISTFGDLKYE
+35 SHGISTFGDLKYD
-49 KDFRHLSYVNPNAP
+49 KDFKHLSYVNPDAP

-109 AYGLIAKE
+109 AYGLVAKE
-117 IEYPEDRAW
+117 IEYPEDRSW

-131 RNEVSFSDG
+131 RRKVTFSDG
-140 SPLTAKDILFSY
+140 SPLTAKDVLFSY
-152 KLLREKG
+152 KLLKEKG

-173 AQLISDRKIKFIFNE
+173 AELISDFKIKFIFND

-207 KYFTDNKVDFE
+207 KYFVDNNVDFE
-218 ASTLTPALGSGPYIL
+218 SSTLTPALGSGPYIL

-244 KKNPDYWGNDL
+244 KKNPTYWGNDL

-260 RYNFDKFRIEYFADY
+260 RYNFDQFRIEYFADY

-365 RINSFWDNSELKA
+365 RINSFWDNSDLKA
-378 SGMPIDQELVILN
+378 SGLPVNQELQILN
-391 KYKSFLDANNFSE
+391 KYKSILDANNFSE
-404 EVFSFPK
+404 EVFTFPK

-421 LRQASKL
+421 LRQASRL

-435 VGDDGLRK
+435 VGNDGLRR
-443 NAEGKTLDVE
+443 NSEGKTLDVE

-468 IENLKRLGINA
+468 IENLKKLGINA
-479 ENIKIDNAQ
+479 ANIKIDNAQ

-543 KEVRSAKSREELG
+543 KEVRAAESREELG
-556 VAIRALDRVL
+556 FAIRALDRTL

-577 KNKHTIAYFDMY
+577 KNKHTIAYYDMF
-589 EHPSNL
+589 EHPENL
-595 PPYDIGVLDTWWMN
+595 PPYDIGVLDTWWLN
-609 SDKYNDLKDQ
+609 SDKYNNLKDQ

>member
-1 MIYTGNTLMDKLK
+1 MDKIKSFVTVL
-14 FFITAL
+14 FFCLSTNYCL
-20 CFFFIP
+20 
-26 GVCVAQNEI
+26 AQSDI

-49 KDFRHLSYVNPNAP
+49 KDFKHLSYVNPDAP

-117 IEYPEDRAW
+117 IEYPEDRSW

-131 RNEVSFSDG
+131 RNNVTFSDG
-140 SPLTAKDILFSY
+140 SPLTAQDVLFSY
-152 KLLREKG
+152 NLLKQKG
-159 LPSFRAVLEKDIQT
+159 LPSFRAVLEKDVKN
-173 AQLISDRKIKFIFNE
+173 AELISDLKIKFTFND

-244 KKNPDYWGNDL
+244 KKNATYWGNDL

-260 RYNFDKFRIEYFADY
+260 RYNFDRFRIEYFADY

-325 QSFVLNLRR
+325 QSFVINLRR
-334 EKFQD
+334 EKFQN

-365 RINSFWDNSELKA
+365 RINSFWDNSDLKA
-378 SGMPIDQELVILN
+378 SGLPTNQELQILS
-391 KYKSFLDANNFSE
+391 KYKSILDANNFSE
-404 EVFSFPK
+404 EVFTFPK

-435 VGDDGLRK
+435 VSDDGLRR

-468 IENLKRLGINA
+468 IENLKKLGINA
-479 ENIKIDNAQ
+479 VNTKIDNAQ
-488 MTDRRRKFDFDML
+488 MTDRRRKFDFDIL

-543 KEVRSAKSREELG
+543 KEVRAAESREELG
-556 VAIRALDRVL
+556 FAIRALDRIL

-577 KNKHTIAYFDMY
+577 KNKHTIAYYDMY
-589 EHPSNL
+589 EHPEAL

-609 SDKYNDLKDQ
+609 SEKYNDLKDK

>member
-1 MIYTGNTLMDKLK
+1 MDKLQTY
-14 FFITAL
+14 IAAL
-20 CFFFIP
+20 LLCLSTNL
-26 GVCVAQNEI
+26 CLAQNDI

-49 KDFRHLSYVNPNAP
+49 KDFKHLSYVNPGAP

-117 IEYPEDRAW
+117 IQYPEDRSW

-131 RNEVSFSDG
+131 KNFVKFSDG
-140 SPLTAKDILFSY
+140 TPLTANDVLFSFN
-152 KLLREKG
+152 LLKEKG
-159 LPSFRAVLEKDIQT
+159 LPSFRAVLKKDVKN
-173 AQLISDRKIKFIFNE
+173 AELISDFEIKFIFND

-218 ASTLTPALGSGPYIL
+218 ASTLTPVLGSGPYIL

-244 KKNPDYWGNDL
+244 KKNPTYWGKDL

-260 RYNFDKFRIEYFADY
+260 RYNFDQFRIEYFADY

-378 SGMPIDQELVILN
+378 SGLPVNQELQILN
-391 KYKSFLDANNFSE
+391 KYKSLLDANIFSQ
-404 EVFSFPK
+404 EVFTFPK

-435 VGDDGLRK
+435 VGDDGLRR

-468 IENLKRLGINA
+468 IENLKKLGINA
-479 ENIKIDNAQ
+479 VNIKIDNAQ
-488 MTDRRRKFDFDML
+488 MTDRRRKFDFDIL

-534 KDQGVDAII
+534 KDQGVDAMI
-543 KEVRSAKSREELG
+543 KEVRSAESREELG
-556 VAIRALDRVL
+556 VAIRALDRIL

-577 KNKHTIAYFDMY
+577 KNKHTIAYYDMF
-589 EHPSNL
+589 EHPNNL

-609 SDKYNDLKDQ
+609 SDKYKDLKDQ

>member
-1 MIYTGNTLMDKLK
+1 MDKLK
-14 FFITAL
+14 SFITAL

-26 GVCVAQNEI
+26 SVCMAQNEI

-49 KDFRHLSYVNPNAP
+49 KDFKHLSYVNPNAP

-140 SPLTAKDILFSY
+140 SPLTAKDVLFSY
-152 KLLREKG
+152 KLLKEKG

-173 AQLISDRKIKFIFNE
+173 AQLISDRKIKFIFND

-201 LPIFSE
+201 LPIFSK

-233 DKVDVGKQIIY
+233 DKVDVGKQIVY

-281 FKAGTYTFRNEA
+281 FKAGAYTFRNEA

-316 LPDGNLSSG
+316 LLDGNLSSG

-391 KYKSFLDANNFSE
+391 KYKPILDANNFSE

-468 IENLKRLGINA
+468 VENLKRLGINA
-479 ENIKIDNAQ
+479 ANIKIDNAQ

-556 VAIRALDRVL
+556 FAIRALDRVL

-589 EHPSNL
+589 EHPNNL

>member
-1 MIYTGNTLMDKLK
+1 MDKIKSFVTVL
-14 FFITAL
+14 FFCLSTNYCL
-20 CFFFIP
+20 
-26 GVCVAQNEI
+26 AQSDI

-49 KDFRHLSYVNPNAP
+49 KDFKHLSYVNPDAP

-102 TSDEIDS
+102 TADEIDS

-117 IEYPEDRAW
+117 IEYPEDRSW

-131 RNEVSFSDG
+131 RNNVTFSDG
-140 SPLTAKDILFSY
+140 SPLTAQDVLFSY
-152 KLLREKG
+152 YLLKQKG
-159 LPSFRAVLEKDIQT
+159 LPSFRAVLEKDVKN
-173 AQLISDRKIKFIFNE
+173 AELISDLKIKFTFND

-244 KKNPDYWGNDL
+244 KKNATYWGNDL

-260 RYNFDKFRIEYFADY
+260 RYNFNKFRIEYFADY

-325 QSFVLNLRR
+325 QSFVINLRR
-334 EKFQD
+334 EKFQN

-365 RINSFWDNSELKA
+365 RINSFWDNSDLKA
-378 SGMPIDQELVILN
+378 SGLPTNQELQILS
-391 KYKSFLDANNFSE
+391 KYKSILDANNFSE
-404 EVFSFPK
+404 EVFTFPK

-435 VGDDGLRK
+435 VSDDGLRR
-443 NAEGKTLDVE
+443 NAEGKTLDIE

-468 IENLKRLGINA
+468 IENLKKLGINA
-479 ENIKIDNAQ
+479 VNTKIDNAQ
-488 MTDRRRKFDFDML
+488 MTDRRRKFDFDLL

-543 KEVRSAKSREELG
+543 KEVRAAESREQLG
-556 VAIRALDRVL
+556 FAIRALDRIL

-577 KNKHTIAYFDMY
+577 KNKHTIAYYDMY
-589 EHPSNL
+589 EHPKAL
-595 PPYDIGVLDTWWMN
+595 PQYDIGVLDTWWIN
-609 SDKYNDLKDQ
+609 SDKYSDLKEK

>member
-1 MIYTGNTLMDKLK
+1 MNKLK
-14 FFITAL
+14 NFTIVLFL
-20 CFFFIP
+20 CLSTNYCL
-26 GVCVAQNEI
+26 GQSGTT
-35 ISHGISTFGDLKYE
+35 SHGISTFGDLKYD
-49 KDFRHLSYVNPNAP
+49 KDFKHLSYVNPDAP

-109 AYGLIAKE
+109 AYGLVAKE
-117 IEYPEDRAW
+117 IEYPEDRSW

-131 RNEVSFSDG
+131 RRQVTFSDG
-140 SPLTAKDILFSY
+140 SPLTAKDVLFSY
-152 KLLREKG
+152 KLLKEKG

-173 AQLISDRKIKFIFNE
+173 AELISDFKIKFIFND

-207 KYFTDNKVDFE
+207 KYFVDNKVDFE
-218 ASTLTPALGSGPYIL
+218 SSTLTPALGSGPYIL

-244 KKNPDYWGNDL
+244 KKNPTYWGNDL

-260 RYNFDKFRIEYFADY
+260 RYNFDQFRIEYFADY

-365 RINSFWDNSELKA
+365 RINSFWDNSDLKA
-378 SGMPIDQELVILN
+378 SGLPVNQELQILN
-391 KYKSFLDANNFSE
+391 KYKSILDASNFSE
-404 EVFSFPK
+404 EVFTFPK

-421 LRQASKL
+421 LRQASRL

-435 VGDDGLRK
+435 VGDDGLRR
-443 NAEGKTLDVE
+443 NSEGKTLDVE

-468 IENLKRLGINA
+468 IENLKKLGINA
-479 ENIKIDNAQ
+479 ANIKIDNAQ

-534 KDQGVDAII
+534 KDRGVDAII
-543 KEVRSAKSREELG
+543 KEVRAAESREELG
-556 VAIRALDRVL
+556 FAIRALDRTL

-577 KNKHTIAYFDMY
+577 KNKHTIAYYDMF
-589 EHPSNL
+589 EHPENL
-595 PPYDIGVLDTWWMN
+595 PPYDFGVLNTWWLN
-609 SDKYNDLKDQ
+609 SDKYNNLKDQ

>member
-1 MIYTGNTLMDKLK
+1 MDKIKSFVAVL
-14 FFITAL
+14 FFCLSTNYCL
-20 CFFFIP
+20 
-26 GVCVAQNEI
+26 AQSDI

-49 KDFRHLSYVNPNAP
+49 KDFKHLSYVNPDAP

-117 IEYPEDRAW
+117 IEYPEDRSW

-131 RNEVSFSDG
+131 RNNVTFSDG
-140 SPLTAKDILFSY
+140 SPLTAQDVLFSY
-152 KLLREKG
+152 NLLKQKG
-159 LPSFRAVLEKDIQT
+159 LPSFRAVLEKDVKN
-173 AQLISDRKIKFIFNE
+173 ADLISDLKIKFTFND

-244 KKNPDYWGNDL
+244 KKNATYWGNDL

-260 RYNFDKFRIEYFADY
+260 RYNFDRFRIEYFADY

-325 QSFVLNLRR
+325 QSFVINLRR
-334 EKFQD
+334 EKFQN

-365 RINSFWDNSELKA
+365 RINSFWDNSDLKA
-378 SGMPIDQELVILN
+378 SGLPTNQELQILS
-391 KYKSFLDANNFSE
+391 KYKSILDANNFSE
-404 EVFSFPK
+404 EVFTFPK

-421 LRQASKL
+421 LRQA
-428 LDDAGWE
+428 
-435 VGDDGLRK
+435 
-443 NAEGKTLDVE
+443 
-453 ILNDSQAFDRIINPY
+453 
-468 IENLKRLGINA
+468 
-479 ENIKIDNAQ
+479 
-488 MTDRRRKFDFDML
+488 
-501 VGFLSTQLTPG
+501 
-512 SELEQ
+512 
-517 YFGSES
+517 
-523 ADFSIFNLTGI
+523 
-534 KDQGVDAII
+534 
-543 KEVRSAKSREELG
+543 
-556 VAIRALDRVL
+556 
-566 RNKVIWVPQWF
+566 
-577 KNKHTIAYFDMY
+577 
-589 EHPSNL
+589 
-595 PPYDIGVLDTWWMN
+595 
-609 SDKYNDLKDQ
+609 
-619 GALK
+619 

>member
-1 MIYTGNTLMDKLK
+1 MDKIKSFVAVL
-14 FFITAL
+14 FFCLSTNYCL
-20 CFFFIP
+20 
-26 GVCVAQNEI
+26 AQSDI

-49 KDFRHLSYVNPNAP
+49 KDFKHLSYVNPDAP

-117 IEYPEDRAW
+117 IEYPEDRSW

-131 RNEVSFSDG
+131 RNNVTFSDG
-140 SPLTAKDILFSY
+140 SPLTAQDVLFSY
-152 KLLREKG
+152 NLLKQKG
-159 LPSFRAVLEKDIQT
+159 LPSFRAVLEKDVKN
-173 AQLISDRKIKFIFNE
+173 ADLISDLKIKFTFND

-244 KKNPDYWGNDL
+244 KKNATYWGNDL
-255 PINKG
+255 PINRG
-260 RYNFDKFRIEYFADY
+260 RYSFDKFRIEYFADY

-325 QSFVLNLRR
+325 QSFVINLRR
-334 EKFQD
+334 EKFQN

-365 RINSFWDNSELKA
+365 RINSFWDNSDLKA
-378 SGMPIDQELVILN
+378 SGLPTNQELQILS
-391 KYKSFLDANNFSE
+391 KYKSILDANNFSE
-404 EVFSFPK
+404 EVFTFPK

-435 VGDDGLRK
+435 VSDDGLRR

-468 IENLKRLGINA
+468 IENLKKLGINA
-479 ENIKIDNAQ
+479 VNTKIDNAQ
-488 MTDRRRKFDFDML
+488 MTDRRRKFDFDIL

-543 KEVRSAKSREELG
+543 KEVRAAESREELG
-556 VAIRALDRVL
+556 FAIRALDRIL

-577 KNKHTIAYFDMY
+577 KNKHTIAYYDMY
-589 EHPSNL
+589 EHPEAL

-609 SDKYNDLKDQ
+609 SEKYNDLKDK

>member
-1 MIYTGNTLMDKLK
+1 MDKLK

-49 KDFRHLSYVNPNAP
+49 KDFKHLSYVNPNAP

-140 SPLTAKDILFSY
+140 SPLTAKDVLFSY
-152 KLLREKG
+152 KLLKEKG

-173 AQLISDRKIKFIFNE
+173 AQLISDRKIKFIFND

-391 KYKSFLDANNFSE
+391 KYKSILDANNFSE

-468 IENLKRLGINA
+468 VENLKRLGINA
-479 ENIKIDNAQ
+479 ANIKIDNAQ

-556 VAIRALDRVL
+556 FAIRALDRVL

-589 EHPSNL
+589 EHPNNL

>member
-1 MIYTGNTLMDKLK
+1 MNKLK
-14 FFITAL
+14 SFVSVLVFCLSANFCI
-20 CFFFIP
+20 
-26 GVCVAQNEI
+26 AQDDI

-49 KDFRHLSYVNPNAP
+49 KDFKHLSYVNPNAP

-109 AYGLIAKE
+109 AYGLVAKE
-117 IEYPEDRAW
+117 IQYPEDRSW

-131 RNEVSFSDG
+131 RNLVKFSDG
-140 SPLTAKDILFSY
+140 SPLTAKDVLFSFN
-152 KLLREKG
+152 LLKEKG
-159 LPSFRAVLEKDIQT
+159 LPSFRAVLEKDVKK
-173 AQLISDRKIKFIFNE
+173 AELISDSKIKFIFND

-201 LPIFSE
+201 LPIFSQ
-207 KYFTDNKVDFE
+207 KYFVDNNVDFE
-218 ASTLTPALGSGPYIL
+218 ASTLTPAVGSGPYIL
-233 DKVDVGKQIIY
+233 EKVDVGKQIIY
-244 KKNPDYWGNDL
+244 KKNPAYWGNDL
-255 PINKG
+255 SINKG
-260 RYNFDKFRIEYFADY
+260 RYNFDTFRVEYFADY

-304 PALEKNWVKKTT
+304 PALEKNWIKKTT

-325 QSFVLNLRR
+325 QSFVINLRR
-334 EKFQD
+334 EKFYD
-339 IKVRKAIGLMFNF
+339 IRVRKAIGLMFNF

-365 RINSFWDNSELKA
+365 RINSFWDNSDLKA
-378 SGMPIDQELVILN
+378 VGIPDNEELEILN
-391 KYKSFLDANNFSE
+391 KHKAVLDVNTFSQ
-404 EVFSFPK
+404 EVYTFPK
-411 SSLKQLDRKN
+411 SSSKQLDRKN

-428 LDDAGWE
+428 LDKAGWK
-435 VGDDGLRK
+435 VGDDGLRR
-443 NAEGKTLDVE
+443 NPEGKTLDVE

-468 IENLKRLGINA
+468 VENLKKLGINA
-479 ENIKIDNAQ
+479 ANIKIDNAQ
-488 MTDRRRKFDFDML
+488 MTDRRRKFDFDIL

-534 KDQGVDAII
+534 KDRGVDAII
-543 KEVRSAKSREELG
+543 KDVRAAKSREELG
-556 VAIRALDRVL
+556 FAIRALDRVL

-577 KNKHTIAYFDMY
+577 KNKHTIAYYDMY
-589 EHPSNL
+589 EHPKTL
-595 PPYDIGVLDTWWMN
+595 PPYDIGVLDTWWIN
-609 SDKYNDLKDQ
+609 TDKYNNLKEQ

>member
-1 MIYTGNTLMDKLK
+1 MDKLK
-14 FFITAL
+14 SFITAL
-20 CFFFIP
+20 CFFLTTS
-26 GVCVAQNEI
+26 VCMAQNEI

-49 KDFRHLSYVNPNAP
+49 KDFKHLSYVNPDAP

-102 TSDEIDS
+102 TSDEIDA

-117 IEYPEDRAW
+117 IEYPEDRSW

-131 RNEVSFSDG
+131 RSEVLFSDG
-140 SPLTAKDILFSY
+140 SPLTAKDVLFSY
-152 KLLREKG
+152 KLLKEKG
-159 LPSFRAVLEKDIQT
+159 LPSFRAVLEKDIQS
-173 AQLISDRKIKFIFNE
+173 AQLISDRKIKFIFND

-244 KKNPDYWGNDL
+244 KKNPNYWGNDL

-334 EKFQD
+334 EKFHD
-339 IKVRKAIGLMFNF
+339 IRVRKAIGLMFNF

-468 IENLKRLGINA
+468 VENLKRLGINA
-479 ENIKIDNAQ
+479 ANIKIDNAQ

-556 VAIRALDRVL
+556 FAIRALDRVL

-589 EHPSNL
+589 EHPNNL